1 MMLGAPLVSH
11 GMPTIGLGKPGYG
24 TPSSIDRFPSPAH
37 FTLKAIDG
45 FPNAIDGFQCAI
57 DGFRIVI
64 RLTVHPIDR
73 LRVPGY
79 RPRNPIDRFP
89 GPRRGT
95 PSLAGGTPGSIDGAR
110 QAISARESDLA
121 DLRHGISALEK
132 TSVACQ
138 HRLPSLTWNLP
149 MAVVRDRPYA
159 GMNFLV
165 DLGTGEDGAQGGVA
179 EVTFPDARLQLND
192 YRNGNDKTLEGT
204 RLSTL
209 THYGHLVLR
218 RGVTGS
224 LAWYQW
230 WDEAR
235 NGGDAR
241 RSISVTLLD
250 EQGNP
255 AMRWRFLRARPA
267 AYQTSSME
275 AALAETLFE
284 TLEIAFDR
292 FELE

>member
-1 MMLGAPLVSH
+1 
-11 GMPTIGLGKPGYG
+11 
-24 TPSSIDRFPSPAH
+24 
-37 FTLKAIDG
+37 
-45 FPNAIDGFQCAI
+45 
-57 DGFRIVI
+57 
-64 RLTVHPIDR
+64 
-73 LRVPGY
+73 
-79 RPRNPIDRFP
+79 
-89 GPRRGT
+89 
-95 PSLAGGTPGSIDGAR
+95 
-110 QAISARESDLA
+110 
-121 DLRHGISALEK
+121 
-132 TSVACQ
+132 
-138 HRLPSLTWNLP
+138 
-149 MAVVRDRPYA
+149 MAVLRDRPYA

-165 DLGTGEDGAQGGVA
+165 DLGTGEDGAQGGVS
-179 EVTFPDARLQLND
+179 EVTFPDARLQLNE
-192 YRNGNDKTLEGT
+192 YRNGNDKTLEAT
-204 RLSTL
+204 KLSTL

-218 RGVTGS
+218 RGVIGS

-267 AYQTSSME
+267 AYQTSSMD
-275 AALAETLFE
+275 AALAEALFE

>member
-1 MMLGAPLVSH
+1 M
-11 GMPTIGLGKPGYG
+11 
-24 TPSSIDRFPSPAH
+24 
-37 FTLKAIDG
+37 
-45 FPNAIDGFQCAI
+45 
-57 DGFRIVI
+57 
-64 RLTVHPIDR
+64 
-73 LRVPGY
+73 
-79 RPRNPIDRFP
+79 
-89 GPRRGT
+89 
-95 PSLAGGTPGSIDGAR
+95 
-110 QAISARESDLA
+110 
-121 DLRHGISALEK
+121 AL
-132 TSVACQ
+132 
-138 HRLPSLTWNLP
+138 
-149 MAVVRDRPYA
+149 VRDRPYT

-165 DLGTGEDGAQGGVA
+165 DLGTGEDGAQGGVS
-179 EVTFPDARLQLND
+179 EVTFPDARLQLNE
-192 YRNGNDKTLEGT
+192 YRNGNDKTLEAT
-204 RLSTL
+204 KLSTL

-255 AMRWRFLRARPA
+255 VMRWRFLGARPA
-267 AYQTSSME
+267 AYQTSSMD
-275 AALAETLFE
+275 ALLAETLFE